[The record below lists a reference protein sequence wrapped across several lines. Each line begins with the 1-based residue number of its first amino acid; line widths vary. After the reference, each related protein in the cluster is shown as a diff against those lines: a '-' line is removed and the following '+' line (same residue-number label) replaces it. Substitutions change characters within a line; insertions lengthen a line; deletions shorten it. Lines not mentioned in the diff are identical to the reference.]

1 MSFENANSII
11 RIFIVIPLTLYL
23 AIFLKSMSSNDSDI
37 WLIFGVLFAGFIC
50 HGLMQGI
57 FEFDIKAVF
66 TKKKQLLLVYIIC
79 FSFISI
85 FKFDLFKFDE
95 FIPKSDKVETI
106 HIKTNAISDNAHFEY
121 SDGISGE
128 DIELALSAAEEI
140 IHAESGMEN
149 RSIQFEYELKNGIT
163 ISRNYLFPLDNVP
176 KSLDELATKEDFK
189 DDYCLLY
196 KKDLDDF
203 SSISYTSDHENYIP
217 IMGNDLKEL
226 VDVYMDEFTNL
237 TISSLYNEPVLYRFY
252 AYYDNE
258 HMNEMA
264 VTSSV
269 SPVYYV
275 EEHQAVCYFD
285 VYASFEKTID
295 VLNRLGYKSFADD
308 EKLEIIS
315 LEVYS
320 YTEKNESK
328 TITDPNLL
336 AELKKHAYLSDYNR
350 FYNDEKLVYGW
361 ANVKSETHEF
371 YCDLY
376 FDKEL
381 FEQIMK

>member
-1 MSFENANSII
+1 
-11 RIFIVIPLTLYL
+11 
-23 AIFLKSMSSNDSDI
+23 
-37 WLIFGVLFAGFIC
+37 
-50 HGLMQGI
+50 
-57 FEFDIKAVF
+57 
-66 TKKKQLLLVYIIC
+66 
-79 FSFISI
+79 
-85 FKFDLFKFDE
+85 
-95 FIPKSDKVETI
+95 
-106 HIKTNAISDNAHFEY
+106 
-121 SDGISGE
+121 
-128 DIELALSAAEEI
+128 
-140 IHAESGMEN
+140 
-149 RSIQFEYELKNGIT
+149 
-163 ISRNYLFPLDNVP
+163 
-176 KSLDELATKEDFK
+176 
-189 DDYCLLY
+189 
-196 KKDLDDF
+196 
-203 SSISYTSDHENYIP
+203 
-217 IMGNDLKEL
+217 
-226 VDVYMDEFTNL
+226 
-237 TISSLYNEPVLYRFY
+237 
-252 AYYDNE
+252 
-258 HMNEMA
+258 MNEMA

-285 VYASFEKTID
+285 VYASFEKTIE